1 MSSRDLP
8 PVRHLPHWTR
18 VGGLG
23 STSLPQ
29 RLPANRL
36 QPLCGDQ
43 HVDGGRTK
51 GAVTPGSSDSD
62 PRVASLRRNIEFLQ
76 TQHKDTLEKLHGEVD
91 YLRRQNK
98 ELQYRLIMEH
108 PKSSV
113 KETRRSQ
120 TSARSPAQGTEN
132 SARSHLVESIMDA
145 RLQGQ
150 QLSARV
156 GGISSTQD
164 QGSPSMD
171 GLITSLQPLRIH
183 RSPSRQPHAPTL
195 PECEAIIRQLYKTNC
210 LQSQEIARVKNL
222 LREIVLN
229 RRVTPEHH
237 LLTKAY
243 VGNSRRK
250 LFEDKKPGPQALSE
264 KLNEG
269 EQSRLILP
277 VLTRSVNCTTEKQR
291 RARAVQRDRSK
302 ASHHETF
309 LSQGSRGSSAGI
321 PGQLRERVLGLP

>member
-23 STSLPQ
+23 NTPLPQ
-29 RLPANRL
+29 RLPSNRL
-36 QPLCGDQ
+36 QPLAGDQ

-51 GAVTPGSSDSD
+51 GAVTPGSGDSD

-76 TQHKDTLEKLHGEVD
+76 TQHKETLEKLHGEVD

-108 PKSSV
+108 PKSSL
-113 KETRRSQ
+113 KETRRGQ
-120 TSARSPAQGTEN
+120 TSARSPAQGVEN

-156 GGISSTQD
+156 GGD

-210 LQSQEIARVKNL
+210 LQSQEIVRVKNL

-229 RRVTPEHH
+229 RRVTLEHH

-243 VGNSRRK
+243 VSNSRSRR

-302 ASHHETF
+302 ASNHETF
-309 LSQGSRGSSAGI
+309 LSQGSCGSSAGI
-321 PGQLRERVLGLP
+321 PGQLRETVLDLP